1 VSAPTPSD
9 TVFVKYNI
17 LAGEEVSALNELLSL
32 YGHPDDEDEIA
43 ELRLRDDDGHKV
55 KVEIEHIKTLE
66 EDPSTGATHFT
77 GILVGGGDISGHI
90 NPGPATTEV
99 VGRATLQIKIAA

>member
-1 VSAPTPSD
+1 MSAPTPSV
-9 TVFVKYNI
+9 VFVTYDI
-17 LAGEEVSALNELLSL
+17 LAGEEVSVLNELLYL
-32 YGHPDDEDEIA
+32 YGHPDDEEETA
-43 ELRLRDDDGHKV
+43 ELMLRDVDGQTV
-55 KVEIEHIKTLE
+55 PTQIGRITSLE
-66 EDPSTGATHFT
+66 EDPATGATHFT